1 MLASLPA
8 MGSRDCRGRVWTVKS
23 SQQLSAVVIV
33 SGKGKKVCSR
43 EDMKGR
49 DAQKR
54 GASELLV
61 SEYCPLFNALDEV

>member
-1 MLASLPA
+1 
-8 MGSRDCRGRVWTVKS
+8 MGSRDCKGRDWTVKS

-43 EDMKGR
+43 EDMKGK

-61 SEYCPLFNALDEV
+61 SGVLSIVQCLGQGIRRN